1 MTEELRRERA
11 SSIRSQRDTEEWRKN
26 DTFIDG
32 DAAETARGFR
42 GQEHFLYP
50 GSLLYN
56 AIKKQNLRFGHFLR
70 SSGYGKD
77 DAGAHHR
84 RRNGTHS
91 SVRSTLPRR
100 NERAEG
106 DTGRGEVQ
114 VLRAGKQDDLSLCRR
129 VSPLEQASAGFSAEG
144 AGGGRHTFYRKY
156 HGKSLFCRK

>member
-1 MTEELRRERA
+1 MIPL
-11 SSIRSQRDTEEWRKN
+11 S
-26 DTFIDG
+26 
-32 DAAETARGFR
+32 TAMRPKRLEDFR

-56 AIKKQNLRFGHFLR
+56 AIKNRTFV
-70 SSGYGKD
+70 SGIFYGPPGTGKTTLARIIAAEM
-77 DAGAHHR
+77 DAQFCEINASAA
-84 RRNGTHS
+84 GTKE
-91 SVRSTLPRR
+91 LK
-100 NERAEG
+100 E